1 MKIHANARTTEK
13 TRADLVDQVI
23 RQGKTKAETARA
35 FGTTPTT
42 VAKWVERYL
51 REGPEGLRDRSSA
64 PHRVPRRTP
73 ERRARRIAKL
83 RQQGLCAWQIA
94 ERLRMALS
102 TVTNVLRRLGLGRG
116 WDRKREPVIR
126 YEWPKPGDLLH
137 IDIKKLGKFRTV
149 GHRITGQRRDRS
161 RGMGWEFVY
170 VCVDDASRL
179 AYVEVLENEQAITA
193 TGFLERALRWFKRR
207 GVRARRVMTDNGSPF
222 VSTPLDIGALH
233 RSIVIA
239 SRIRSSISDSLQD
252 ERDAPMA
259 VRPDAAKR
267 NGLAESSYDGPR
279 DRPTAER
286 SLPGRPIVTTVELRS
301 PSRRWR
307 MSSPQ
312 RIDLKGSFLIN
323 LHGRRDLEGDEVHPS
338 RVTPVA

>member
-64 PHRVPRRTP
+64 PHHVPRRTP

-94 ERLRMALS
+94 ERLRMAIS

-116 WDRKREPVIR
+116 WDRKREPVVR

-137 IDIKKLGKFRTV
+137 VDIKKLGKFRAV
-149 GHRITGQRRDRS
+149 GHRITGQRTDRS

-207 GVRARRVMTDNGSPF
+207 GVRGRRVMTDNGSPF
-222 VSTPLDIGALH
+222 VSNHWKALCKKH
-233 RSIVIA
+233 
-239 SRIRSSISDSLQD
+239 RIRPI
-252 ERDAPMA
+252 RT
-259 VRPDAAKR
+259 RPYTPR
-267 NGLAESSYDGPR
+267 TNGK
-279 DRPTAER
+279 AER
-286 SLPGRPIVTTVELRS
+286 FIQTLQREWAYGKPYKTSAGRRRALPAWLRYYNEHRPHRALGMRS
-301 PSRRWR
+301 PKAR
-307 MSSPQ
+307 
-312 RIDLKGSFLIN
+312 LK
-323 LHGRRDLEGDEVHPS
+323 
-338 RVTPVA
+338 AA